1 MKQALVIALNS
12 SNNNYREILY
22 STLGAVFLSTPHST
36 RAEDITKILQY
47 AVFTGDIEVEADI
60 LGLLRQSVAS
70 WQAIQQTFE
79 ELHSRKL
86 LNIQVTSF
94 FEELPVP
101 GFGLV
106 IDSKP
111 PELGVSDRYRLLTNH
126 RRCPGTF
133 LVYPFTQITR

>member
-12 SNNNYREILY
+12 SNNTYREILHC
-22 STLGAVFLSTPHST
+22 TLGAVFLSTPHST
-36 RAEDITKILQY
+36 RAEDIKKVLQY
-47 AVFTGDIEVEADI
+47 AIFAGDIRVESDI
-60 LGLLRQSVAS
+60 PGLLRKSVAS

-86 LNIQVTSF
+86 LNIQVASF

-111 PELGVSDRYRLLTNH
+111 PELDVSDRYRLSTNH
-126 RRCPGTF
+126 QRCPGTF
-133 LVYPFTQITR
+133 LVHPCTQTTR